1 MKYEL
6 GFLGAGNMAEA
17 IVKAVT
23 STGLI
28 KAEQLIASD
37 PSDVRRALFT
47 GLGVTCVAD
56 NETVIKQSKQILIA
70 VKPQVMPQA
79 AADLGRFGSTDQIII
94 TIMAGVSSEKL
105 GAAIAAGRG
114 PGGGSAADVRV
125 IRVMPN
131 TPLQVGFGM
140 AGIALGKGAKPGDE
154 ALTLKL
160 FTAGGKAVVV
170 PESAIDAITAVSGSG
185 PAYVFYLAEAM
196 EAAAAQLGLGEH
208 GRVLVAQTILGS
220 AQLLAASTDT
230 PAELR
235 RKVTSPGGTTE
246 AAIKHM
252 DGNKSIEVIVNAIKA
267 AERRSKELGA

>member
-23 STGLI
+23 STGLL
-28 KAEQLIASD
+28 KAGQLIASD
-37 PSDVRRALFT
+37 PSDARRAVFA

-56 NETVIKQSKQILIA
+56 NESVIKQSKQVLVA
-70 VKPQVMPQA
+70 VKPQVMLQA
-79 AADLGRFGSTDQIII
+79 AADLGKFGAVDQIII
-94 TIMAGVSSEKL
+94 SIMAGVSSAKL
-105 GAAIAAGRG
+105 ASAVAAGRA
-114 PGGGSAADVRV
+114 GGNANQVRV

-140 AGIALGKGAKPGDE
+140 AGIALGTGAKPGDE

-208 GRVLVAQTILGS
+208 GRLLVAQTILGS

-252 DGNKSIEVIVNAIKA
+252 DGNKSIDVIVNAIKA

>member
-1 MKYEL
+1 
-6 GFLGAGNMAEA
+6 MAEA

-23 STGLI
+23 ASGMLR
-28 KAEQLIASD
+28 ADQLVASD

-56 NETVIKQSKQILIA
+56 NETVIRQSKQVLIA
-70 VKPQVMPQA
+70 VKPQVMLQA
-79 AADLGRFGSTDQIII
+79 AADLGRFGAIDQVII
-94 TIMAGVSSEKL
+94 TIMAGVSSTKL
-105 GAAIAAGRG
+105 AAAIAAGRG
-114 PGGGSAADVRV
+114 GAVADVRV

-140 AGIALGKGAKPGDE
+140 AGIALGNGAKPGDE
-154 ALTLKL
+154 ALALKL

-196 EAAAAQLGLGEH
+196 EAAAVKLGLGEH
-208 GRVLVAQTILGS
+208 ARVLVAQTILGS

-252 DGNKSIEVIVNAIKA
+252 DGNKTIDVVVNAIKA
-267 AERRSKELGA
+267 AEARSKELGA